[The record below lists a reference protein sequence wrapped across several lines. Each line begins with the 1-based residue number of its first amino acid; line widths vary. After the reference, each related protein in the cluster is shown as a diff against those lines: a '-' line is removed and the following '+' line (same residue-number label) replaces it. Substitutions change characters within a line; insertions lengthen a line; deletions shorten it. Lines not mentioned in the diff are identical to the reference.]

1 MKRINK
7 TIVISLIA
15 AFICAGTVSA
25 ASYITSMR
33 VTPIRSIK
41 ISIDT
46 ESLTA
51 GEILGD
57 ASSYISVPDNEY
69 YSLDGAEW
77 DDGNSYLT
85 IGDTPKMTVYLS
97 AIPKEVDYSSYTKI
111 WLFSG
116 SYSSS
121 SVSVSGGSFVRAFV
135 QDSGY
140 VLEVTVQLK
149 SVRGQYTAP
158 EVYWDEQT
166 GVARWN
172 PTENDSGIY
181 DVICHRDGHT
191 VKKLE
196 DYQGTY
202 YNFYPYMTKE
212 GDYTFKVR
220 AKATSAM
227 SQKGARSSEYAES
240 GDLYIDSTQVSNG
253 SGQESGNGT
262 PWNGSSDAGN
272 AAYPNGTGTQNV
284 AGWVTDSKGARFRYP
299 NGTYAGAGWLK
310 LNGSWYF
317 LGANGLRL
325 SGWQKDASS
334 GLWYYM
340 DNSTGVMKTGWLHDG
355 DKWYYLRPNE
365 GGPQGSMATGWLS
378 IDGKNYY
385 LNASGVMV
393 TGWYEIG
400 GKWYYFWPQ
409 GSTSDG
415 KYGFLATNTQIGD
428 FYIGADG
435 TWQN

>member
-1 MKRINK
+1 MKKIKK
-7 TIVISLIA
+7 TVIFSLIA
-15 AFICAGTVSA
+15 ALLFAGSVSA
-25 ASYITSMR
+25 ASYITSTR
-33 VTPIRSIK
+33 VTPIRSVRV
-41 ISIDT
+41 SIDT
-46 ESLTA
+46 ESIAA
-51 GEILGD
+51 GELLSD
-57 ASSYISVPDNEY
+57 AASFVMIPDNEY
-69 YSLDGAEW
+69 YVFDGAEW
-77 DDGNSYLT
+77 DEGKAYLA
-85 IGDTPKMTVYLS
+85 IGDTPRITVYLS
-97 AIPKEVDYSSYTKI
+97 AIPMEVDYERYTKI

-116 SYSSS
+116 SYSSA
-121 SVSVSGGSFVRAFV
+121 SVSVSGGTFVKAVV

-140 VLEVTVQLK
+140 GLAVTVQLK
-149 SVRGQYTAP
+149 SVKGQYTAP
-158 EVYWDEQT
+158 DVYWDGQT

-172 PTENDSGIY
+172 ASDNDSGIY
-181 DVICHRDGHT
+181 DVICHRDGHI

-212 GDYTFKVR
+212 GGYTFKVR
-220 AKATSAM
+220 AKATAEM
-227 SQKGARSSEYAES
+227 AQKGAKSSDYAES
-240 GDLYIDSTQVSNG
+240 GGLYINSSQVSNG
-253 SGQESGNGT
+253 SGQDNSGTGNSSSGT
-262 PWNGSSDAGN
+262 GN
-272 AAYPNGTGTQNV
+272 TSFPNGTGTQNV
-284 AGWVTDSKGARFRYP
+284 AGWVTDSQGVKFCYP
-299 NGTYAGAGWLK
+299 NGSYAGAGWLK

-317 LGANGLRL
+317 LGVNGLRL
-325 SGWQKDASS
+325 SGWQKDTSS

-378 IDGKNYY
+378 IDGKKYY
-385 LNASGVMV
+385 LNASGIMV

>member
-1 MKRINK
+1 MKKIRI
-7 TIVISLIA
+7 TAAISIIA
-15 AFICAGTVSA
+15 VLLFAGTVSA

-41 ISIDT
+41 ISIEAD
-46 ESLTA
+46 SLQA
-51 GEILGD
+51 GELLGD
-57 ASSYISVPDNEY
+57 AASYVSVPDNEY
-69 YSLDGAEW
+69 YTLDGADW
-77 DDGNSYLT
+77 DDGNTYLS
-85 IGDTPKMTVYLS
+85 IGDTPKMVVYLS
-97 AIPKEVDYSSYTKI
+97 AIPKEVDYSTYSKI

-116 SYSSS
+116 GYSSS
-121 SVSVSGGSFVRAFV
+121 SVSVSGGSFVKAAS

-149 SVRGQYTAP
+149 SVKGQYTPP
-158 EVYWDEQT
+158 EPFWDAQT
-166 GVARWN
+166 GVARW
-172 PTENDSGIY
+172 TASDNDSGLY
-181 DVICHRDGHT
+181 DVVCQRDGHT

-220 AKATSAM
+220 AKASAAM

-240 GDLYIDSTQVSNG
+240 SDIYLNSDQVSNG
-253 SGQESGNGT
+253 SGQENGNSSH
-262 PWNGSSDAGN
+262 GSSDSGN
-272 AAYPNGTGTQNV
+272 SAYPNGTGNQNV
-284 AGWVTDSKGARFRYP
+284 AGWVNDSQGTKFRYP
-299 NGTYAGAGWLK
+299 DGSYAPAGWLK

-317 LGANGLRL
+317 LGVNGLRL
-325 SGWQKDASS
+325 TGWQKDGSS

-340 DNSTGVMKTGWLHDG
+340 DNSTGIMKTGWLHDG
-355 DKWYYLRPNE
+355 DKWYYLKPE
-365 GGPQGSMATGWLS
+365 AGGPQGSMATGWMT
-378 IDGKNYY
+378 IEGKKYY
-385 LNASGVMV
+385 MNASGVMV

-415 KYGFLATNTQIGD
+415 KYGYLATNTQVGD